1 MGKAYHIEFNRPE
14 TTSDLA
20 SYIGIDAGLFDEVVS
35 SNNRTQFYFR
45 HEIPKRNRNRT
56 NKFRTV
62 WQAIGPLATAHK
74 RIARRFELFAHSADK
89 NFPHKAAHG
98 YVRQRGT
105 VDNAK
110 VHCGAPLLLRAD
122 LRDFFPSISTDR
134 LFARFCELSMK
145 PSAAMALAKFVTI
158 DDRLPLGLNASPM
171 LANLVC
177 VSLDIKIQE
186 LAKTY
191 DCKYTRYADDI
202 AISGKENL
210 PSKNELEKIVLEE
223 GFQLSAEK
231 FRITKLGQAHF
242 VTGLSISDPSGPH
255 VPRRMKKRLRQELY
269 YCKKFGIGNHL
280 SRVDADTSLQ
290 SGVNRLDG
298 TVRYVSHVKSN
309 ISHQLKSQWNK
320 LLKRDDVEASYKPVA
335 YLTHYISAYID
346 ETEISFCGKDYLA
359 LGLVFTEDPVQLE
372 LSTLATLRE
381 HKVSDPFYAGDKSAL
396 EKNGLHFVDSHFDL
410 RAAYVK
416 KLAIL
421 PYRAFVI
428 FGELDNSDD
437 YEKVYIFL
445 LKKLLPK
452 RLMWYDRAGVL
463 MIFEENSKIKL
474 SSLKQAVSEAY
485 RSLDK
490 GNNRRPAQSPIVMT
504 GKKLEHHCFSIP
516 DYLLVIFSRYA
527 RNNVKPD
534 ELSKHQFERLR
545 DMYRLIIDADSG
557 IEYSRRRPFSPW
569 IATDN

>member
-1 MGKAYHIEFNRPE
+1 MSKTYSIDFSRPE

-20 SYIGIDAGLFDEVVS
+20 SYIGIDTDLFDEVVS
-35 SNNRTQFYFR
+35 SNNRTQFYIR
-45 HEIPKRNRNRT
+45 HEIPKRSRHRT
-56 NKFRTV
+56 NKFRIV

-74 RIARRFELFAHSADK
+74 RIARRFELFVRSVDSQ
-89 NFPHKAAHG
+89 FPHEAAHG

-122 LRDFFPSISTDR
+122 LRDFFPSISADR
-134 LFARFCELSMK
+134 LFARFCELGMK
-145 PSAAMALAKFVTI
+145 PSTATALARFVTI

-171 LANLVC
+171 LANLMC

-186 LAKTY
+186 LAKAY

-202 AISGKENL
+202 SISGKEKL
-210 PSKNELEKIVLEE
+210 PERVELEKIVIEE

-242 VTGLSISDPSGPH
+242 VTGLSISDPGGPH
-255 VPRRMKKRLRQELY
+255 VPRSMKKRLRQELY
-269 YCKKFGIGNHL
+269 YCKKYGIGNHL
-280 SRVDADTSLQ
+280 SRIEIDASLQ
-290 SGVNRLDG
+290 AGVNRLDG
-298 TVRYVSHVKSN
+298 TVRYVGHVESK
-309 ISHQLKSQWNK
+309 IAHQLKSQWNR
-320 LLKRDDVEASYKPVA
+320 LLKRDDVEASYKPIA
-335 YLTHYISAYID
+335 HLTHYVSAYVD
-346 ETEISFCGKDYLA
+346 ETEISFCGKNYLA
-359 LGLVFTEDPVQLE
+359 LAVAFTEDVQQLE
-372 LSTLATLRE
+372 LSTVATLRE

-396 EKNGLHFVDSHFDL
+396 DGKGLHFVDSHFDL

-416 KLAIL
+416 KLAVL
-421 PYRAFVI
+421 SYRAFVI
-428 FGELDNSDD
+428 FGELSNGDD
-437 YEKVYIFL
+437 YEQVYISL

-452 RLMWYDRAGVL
+452 RLMWYDGVGML
-463 MIFEENSKIKL
+463 IIFEENSKVKL

-485 RSLDK
+485 QLLDK
-490 GNNRRPAQSPIVMT
+490 ADNRRPAQSPAVMI

-516 DYLLVIFSRYA
+516 DYLLAIFSRYA
-527 RNNVKPD
+527 RNNEKSD

-557 IEYSRRRPFSPW
+557 IEFSRRRPFSPW
-569 IATDN
+569 PLI